1 LARTVIQYG
10 KINIKYIWLY
20 GLFFLSLLKQK
31 TIKMDEVTR
40 AKEVLKNAG
49 YFVDNFWTNGD
60 VESLFS
66 NVPKEVSQEVLKRAL
81 TNDDTMEHIWYVIE
95 SIGEDMGLKRI
106 GIEEV
111 IDMDNTCPMCG
122 RHD

>member
-1 LARTVIQYG
+1 
-10 KINIKYIWLY
+10 
-20 GLFFLSLLKQK
+20 
-31 TIKMDEVTR
+31 MDEVTR

-49 YFVDNFWTNGD
+49 YFVDNLWTNGD
-60 VESLFS
+60 IESLFS

-81 TNDDTMEHIWYVIE
+81 TNEDTMEHIWYVIE

-106 GIEEV
+106 D